1 MQKPVQNF
9 DKTGWSFLYY
19 PKQDMLQIKRKRDNV
34 SVQCGFK
41 KKISFPF
48 IYNVII
54 TNTHPLVQIT
64 DVISRTNVQLPK
76 GDLKKIESYIL
87 YTFFYRIHQEK
98 KKNRVK

>member
-1 MQKPVQNF
+1 
-9 DKTGWSFLYY
+9 
-19 PKQDMLQIKRKRDNV
+19 MLVFNV
-34 SVQCGFK
+34 GIE
-41 KKISFPF
+41 KISFPF

-87 YTFFYRIHQEK
+87 YRNFSIETQEERKTK
-98 KKNRVK
+98 K